1 MKKTMILAAA
11 VILSCTCAFAGTNQR
26 QKMIHMAAVWI
37 AGQAGVAE
45 SDKAAFISLYQE
57 YKKEYSDIMYEHTPV
72 LEDEEKNAEQK
83 ILNDFD
89 KSERILQLRKSYY
102 YKFRTILSP
111 TQIQKMYNAERAA
124 VTGASTD
131 RTAPASAS
139 PSHR

>member
-1 MKKTMILAAA
+1 MKKTIIFAAA
-11 VILSCTCAFAGTNQR
+11 AILSCTCAFASNNQR
-26 QKMIHMAAVWI
+26 QKMIHMAAVRI
-37 AGQAGVAE
+37 AEQAGVSE
-45 SDKAAFISLYQE
+45 SEKAAFIALYQE
-57 YKKEYSDIMYEHTPV
+57 YKKEYSDIMHGQAPV
-72 LEDEEKNAEQK
+72 LEDEENNAEQK

-124 VTGASTD
+124 VNGTSTT